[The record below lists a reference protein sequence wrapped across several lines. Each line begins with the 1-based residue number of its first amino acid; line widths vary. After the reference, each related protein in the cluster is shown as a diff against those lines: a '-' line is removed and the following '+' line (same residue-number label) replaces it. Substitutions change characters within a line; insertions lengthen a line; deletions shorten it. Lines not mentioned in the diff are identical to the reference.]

1 MSVRR
6 RVLEILAIVA
16 GVTAFAAVCAE
27 AAALNAGAAILMNL
41 KSESV
46 LYVQNEDVRIP
57 PASLTK
63 IMTIYLAMD
72 AVKQGR
78 VTLEDNVKVSR
89 RAASQP
95 GARMNLK
102 AGDVVPLGELLKG
115 AAVASGNDASVAV
128 AEYIGGSVEVFNR
141 MMNIKAGAL
150 GMKRTVFKT
159 PNGLPAAGQETTASD
174 MLILSKNYIEAHP
187 EALAYHSIESIT
199 YNGKTTTNKNPL
211 LRMYPYVDG
220 LKTGWTKASKHNLIA
235 TAKSGDVRLVS
246 VVLGAPTSSDLTYSS
261 SFLIESGFRTVE
273 SGGRIKVASQLDALE
288 KGVSADMLMDVLS
301 DASPVSSDAE
311 PMASPDTPSSEDIA
325 PDAAATT
332 SGPEMAAVSEDIL
345 PASGDKVP
353 EDDILP
359 SDWTPPRL
367 EDELEFEYDIDPGDD
382 IEFDEEFSDEEFDD
396 PSVWIPSDDLS
407 ETWGVGNEVT
417 QVREI
422 AALEIIE
429 AVEALC
435 IEANY
440 TISPDIREAI
450 RQSADVEE
458 EEIPKEVLGQLL
470 ENSEI
475 AAEGEFPLCQDTG
488 MAVVFVEIGQDVRVT
503 GGSVKDAVN
512 EGVRRGY
519 REGYLRASVVAD
531 PVDRV
536 NTGDNTPA
544 VIYFDVVPGDRLR
557 IIVAPKG
564 FGSENMSRVAMLKP
578 SDGITGIKRF
588 VMDTVK
594 AAGPNPCPPIIVGVG
609 VGGTMDYAALLAK
622 QALLRPVG
630 SANESWLWNGLEGEL
645 LKEINALDIGPAGL
659 GGKTTALAVHIKAY
673 PTHIAGLPVAVN
685 IGCHATRHVEMTF

>member
-1 MSVRR
+1 MPARWS
-6 RVLEILAIVA
+6 VLEILAIAA
-16 GVTAFAAVCAE
+16 GVLVCAAVCAE
-27 AAALNAGAAILMNL
+27 AAVLNAGAAILMNL

-46 LYVQNEDVRIP
+46 LYVQNEDARIP

-78 VTLEDNVKVSR
+78 VTLDDDVKVSR

-95 GARMNLK
+95 GARMNLT
-102 AGDVVPLGELLKG
+102 AGDVVSLGELLKG
-115 AAVASGNDASVAV
+115 AAVASGNDAAVAV

-141 MMNIKAGAL
+141 MMNIKAEAL

-159 PNGLPAAGQETTASD
+159 PNGLPADGQETTASD
-174 MLILSKNYIEAHP
+174 MLILSKSYIEVHP

-211 LRMYPYVDG
+211 LRMYSYVDG
-220 LKTGWTKASKHNLIA
+220 LKTGWTNASKHNLIA

-246 VVLGAPTSSDLTYSS
+246 VVLGAPTPSDLTYSS

-273 SGGRIKVASQLDALE
+273 SGGRIKVAAQLEALE
-288 KGVSADMLMDVLS
+288 NGVSADVLMDVLEAAA
-301 DASPVSSDAE
+301 DASS
-311 PMASPDTPSSEDIA
+311 PSSEDAA
-325 PDAAATT
+325 PEAGWAISPETSAA
-332 SGPEMAAVSEDIL
+332 SED
-345 PASGDKVP
+345 AVP
-353 EDDILP
+353 VSADQAPEYDVLP
-359 SDWTPPRL
+359 SDWIPPRL

-382 IEFDEEFSDEEFDD
+382 IEFDEGFSEEEFDD
-396 PSVWIPSDDLS
+396 PSVWAPSDGLS
-407 ETWGVGNEVT
+407 ETQGFGNGVT

-422 AALEIIE
+422 TATEIIE
-429 AVEALC
+429 AVKALC

-440 TISPDIREAI
+440 TISPDIKEAV
-450 RQSADVEE
+450 RRSADAEE
-458 EEIPKEVLGQLL
+458 GEIPKEVLGQLL

-544 VIYFDVVPGDRLR
+544 VIYFDVVPGDRLK
-557 IIVAPKG
+557 ITVAPKG
-564 FGSENMSRVAMLKP
+564 FGSENMSGVAMLKP
-578 SDGITGIKRF
+578 SDGIAGIRRF
-588 VMDTVK
+588 VVDAVK
-594 AAGPNPCPPIIVGVG
+594 KAGPNPCPPIIVGVG
-609 VGGTMDYAALLAK
+609 VGGTMDYAALMAK
-622 QALLRPVG
+622 QALLRSVG
-630 SANESWLWNGLEGEL
+630 SANESWLWNGLEEEL
-645 LKEINALDIGPAGL
+645 LKEINSLDIGPAGL

-673 PTHIAGLPVAVN
+673 PTHIAGMPVAVN
-685 IGCHATRHVEMTF
+685 IGCHATRHVETTL

>member
-1 MSVRR
+1 MQARR
-6 RVLEILAIVA
+6 RVLEILMIAA
-16 GVTAFAAVCAE
+16 GMLVCGAVCAE

-46 LYVQNEDVRIP
+46 LYVQSEDVRIP

-78 VTLEDNVKVSR
+78 VTFGDNVKVSR

-102 AGDVVPLGELLKG
+102 AGDVVSLEELLKG

-128 AEYIGGSVEVFNR
+128 AEYIGGSVEVFIR
-141 MMNIKAGAL
+141 MMNIKAEAL
-150 GMKRTVFKT
+150 GMKRTMFKT
-159 PNGLPAAGQETTASD
+159 PNGLPASGQETTASD
-174 MLILSKNYIEAHP
+174 MLILSKSYIETHP
-187 EALAYHSIESIT
+187 EALAYHSVESIT

-220 LKTGWTKASKHNLIA
+220 LKTGWTNASKHNLIA

-246 VVLGAPTSSDLTYSS
+246 VVLGAPTSSDLTFSS
-261 SFLIESGFRTVE
+261 SFLIESGFSTVE
-273 SGGRIKVASQLDALE
+273 SGGRIKVAAQLEALE
-288 KGVSADMLMDVLS
+288 KGVSVDMLTE
-301 DASPVSSDAE
+301 ASEVSSDAAPTAGE
-311 PMASPDTPSSEDIA
+311 AAPSSEDIA
-325 PDAAATT
+325 PAAAGT
-332 SGPEMAAVSEDIL
+332 EMPPVSEDSL
-345 PASGDKVP
+345 SPSGDIV
-353 EDDILP
+353 P
-359 SDWTPPRL
+359 SDWVPPRL

-382 IEFDEEFSDEEFDD
+382 IEFDEEFSEEEFDD
-396 PSVWIPSDDLS
+396 PSVWIPPDDLS
-407 ETWGVGNEVT
+407 ETQGYGNGVT

-422 AALEIIE
+422 AAAEIIE

-435 IEANY
+435 VEANY
-440 TISPDIREAI
+440 TVSPDIKEAI
-450 RQSADVEE
+450 RQGAGEEE
-458 EEIPKEVLGQLL
+458 EEISKDVLGQLL
-470 ENSEI
+470 ENAEI

-503 GGSVKDAVN
+503 GGSIKDAVN

-544 VIYFDVVPGDRLR
+544 VIYFDVVPGDKLK
-557 IIVAPKG
+557 ITVAPKG
-564 FGSENMSRVAMLKP
+564 FGSENMSGVAMLKP
-578 SDGITGIKRF
+578 SDGIAGIKRF
-588 VMDTVK
+588 VVDTVK

-609 VGGTMDYAALLAK
+609 VGGTMDFAALMAK

-630 SANESWLWNGLEGEL
+630 SANESWLWNGLEEEL
-645 LKEINALDIGPAGL
+645 LKEINALGIGPAGL
-659 GGKTTALAVHIKAY
+659 GGKTTALAVHIRAY

>member
-1 MSVRR
+1 MPARR
-6 RVLEILAIVA
+6 RFLEILMISA
-16 GVTAFAAVCAE
+16 GILACAVCAE
-27 AAALNAGAAILMNL
+27 AAVLNAGAAILMNL

-46 LYVQNEDVRIP
+46 LYVQSEDVRIP

-78 VTLEDNVKVSR
+78 ATLDDKVKVSR

-95 GARMNLK
+95 GARMYLK
-102 AGDVVPLGELLKG
+102 AGDVVSLGELLKG
-115 AAVASGNDASVAV
+115 AAVASGNDAAVAV

-141 MMNIKAGAL
+141 MMNLKAGAL
-150 GMKRTVFKT
+150 GMERTTFRT
-159 PNGLPAAGQETTASD
+159 PNGLPAAGQETTARD
-174 MLILSKNYIEAHP
+174 MLTLSKSYIETHP
-187 EALAYHSIESIT
+187 EVLAYHSIESIT
-199 YNGKTTTNKNPL
+199 YNEKTTTNKNPL

-220 LKTGWTKASKHNLIA
+220 LKTGWTNASKHNLIA

-273 SGGRIKVASQLDALE
+273 SGGRLKVAAQLEALE
-288 KGVSADMLMDVLS
+288 KGVSMDMLMEAL
-301 DASPVSSDAE
+301 DAE
-311 PMASPDTPSSEDIA
+311 PPASFPDTPSSEDIV
-325 PDAAATT
+325 PVPETGSSEISAA
-332 SGPEMAAVSEDIL
+332 SEDVISV
-345 PASGDKVP
+345 SGDEEP

-359 SDWTPPRL
+359 PDWTPPRL

-382 IEFDEEFSDEEFDD
+382 IEFDEEFNEEEFDD
-396 PSVWIPSDDLS
+396 PSVWIPPDDLS
-407 ETWGVGNEVT
+407 ETREFGNGVT
-417 QVREI
+417 QMREI
-422 AALEIIE
+422 AARDIIG

-440 TISPDIREAI
+440 TISPDIKEAI
-450 RQSADVEE
+450 RRGADEE
-458 EEIPKEVLGQLL
+458 EEEVSKDVLGQLI

-475 AAEGEFPLCQDTG
+475 AAEGELPLCQDTG

-503 GGSVKDAVN
+503 GGSIKDAVN

-544 VIYFDVVPGDRLR
+544 VIYFDVVSGDKLR
-557 IIVAPKG
+557 ITVAPKG

-578 SDGITGIKRF
+578 SDGIAGIKRF
-588 VMDTVK
+588 VVDTVK
-594 AAGPNPCPPIIVGVG
+594 TAGANPCPPIIVGVG
-609 VGGTMDYAALLAK
+609 VGGTMDYAALMAK

-630 SANESWLWNGLEGEL
+630 SANESWLWNGLETEL
-645 LKEINALDIGPAGL
+645 LEEINSLGIGPAGL

>member
-1 MSVRR
+1 MLVRR
-6 RVLEILAIVA
+6 RVLEILMIAA
-16 GVTAFAAVCAE
+16 GFLICAAVCAE

-46 LYVQNEDVRIP
+46 LYVQSEDVRIP

-72 AVKQGR
+72 AVKGGR
-78 VTLEDNVKVSR
+78 VTLDDSVKVSR

-102 AGDVVPLGELLKG
+102 AGDVVSLGELLKG

-141 MMNIKAGAL
+141 MMNIKAETL

-159 PNGLPAAGQETTASD
+159 PNGLPAKGQETTASD
-174 MLILSKNYIEAHP
+174 MLILSKNYIETHP
-187 EALAYHSIESIT
+187 EALAYHSVESIT

-211 LRMYPYVDG
+211 LRMHPYVDG
-220 LKTGWTKASKHNLIA
+220 LKTGWTNASKHNLIA

-246 VVLGAPTSSDLTYSS
+246 VVLGAPTSSDLTNSS

-273 SGGRIKVASQLDALE
+273 SGGRIKVTAQLEALE
-288 KGVSADMLMDVLS
+288 KGVSADMLMD
-301 DASPVSSDAE
+301 
-311 PMASPDTPSSEDIA
+311 A
-325 PDAAATT
+325 PDAESPA
-332 SGPEMAAVSEDIL
+332 GPEIPAVSGDIM
-345 PASGDKVP
+345 PVSGDKAP
-353 EDDILP
+353 EGDILP

-382 IEFDEEFSDEEFDD
+382 IEFDEGFSEEEFDD
-396 PSVWIPSDDLS
+396 PSVWIPPDELS
-407 ETWGVGNEVT
+407 ETRGVGNEVT
-417 QVREI
+417 RVKEI

-429 AVEALC
+429 AVKALC

-440 TISPDIREAI
+440 TISPDIKEAV
-450 RQSADVEE
+450 RQASSDEE
-458 EEIPKEVLGQLL
+458 EEVPKEVLGQLL
-470 ENSEI
+470 ENAEI

-503 GGSVKDAVN
+503 GGSIKDAVN

-544 VIYFDVVPGDRLR
+544 VIYFDVVPGDKLK
-557 IIVAPKG
+557 ITVAPKG
-564 FGSENMSRVAMLKP
+564 FGSENMSGVAMLKP
-578 SDGITGIKRF
+578 SDGIAGIKRF
-588 VMDTVK
+588 VVDTVK
-594 AAGPNPCPPIIVGVG
+594 AAGPNPCPPIIIGVV
-609 VGGTMDYAALLAK
+609 VGGTMDYAALMAK